1 MAGKKNNATSSWSGY
16 NHQGKVGIFLALKE
30 LSELLQKDEDFC
42 NYSVQFEKEDGED
55 IDIVQGDI
63 VISRHQV
70 KAKTKGKYP
79 NDYVDVLIGIKK
91 KVENDIEIIGGFNTD
106 GVNENSRY
114 LHTVCY
120 VEGFGI
126 PKKNFEFLF
135 QNQRGAKPRFVENP
149 YRIKLYQYP
158 DGKKYCGLSDV
169 NESKIDGFCE
179 TEIKKLLAKLSPNL
193 KNDDEHIKET
203 LFELKDLLC
212 TKIRKAHETGRG
224 SYPVINFS
232 EIYTIIISIQKRE
245 KRAIHTARN
254 MLERY
259 WNLNSNKQNSNKQ
272 NIDASLIT
280 DILNLPDKGFQ
291 QFLIDLHP
299 QKDIKGALD
308 NQTIFELLDQDIF

>member
-79 NDYVDVLIGIKK
+79 NDYVDVLIGVKK
-91 KVENDIEIIGGFNTD
+91 KVENNIEIIGGFNTD

-135 QNQRGAKPRFVENP
+135 QN
-149 YRIKLYQYP
+149 Y
-158 DGKKYCGLSDV
+158 
-169 NESKIDGFCE
+169 
-179 TEIKKLLAKLSPNL
+179 
-193 KNDDEHIKET
+193 
-203 LFELKDLLC
+203 
-212 TKIRKAHETGRG
+212 
-224 SYPVINFS
+224 
-232 EIYTIIISIQKRE
+232 
-245 KRAIHTARN
+245 
-254 MLERY
+254 
-259 WNLNSNKQNSNKQ
+259 
-272 NIDASLIT
+272 
-280 DILNLPDKGFQ
+280 
-291 QFLIDLHP
+291 
-299 QKDIKGALD
+299 
-308 NQTIFELLDQDIF
+308 